1 MPKDSRYTDEE
12 RTIVDLKVG
21 AALPSGHRLQE
32 FVIEGVLGLGG
43 FGIVYRARDTRLQRN
58 VALKEYMPS
67 SLAARSAD
75 YNVTALSD
83 WQRETFATGLRSF
96 VNEAQLLASF
106 DHPSLVKVH
115 RFWEENGTAY
125 MVMPLY
131 KGVTLKRWLREN
143 GPLPDQAWLLAL
155 LMPLIDALEQLHN
168 ADPCCLHRDVAPDN
182 VLLLESAR
190 GDASSPQALR
200 PLLLDFGAARRVI
213 GDMTRTLTVFLKPGY
228 APIEQYGDSITSR
241 QGPWTDVYALSAVLY
256 ACITGH
262 APVASVDR
270 VLHDDLAPA
279 AEVGAGRYTPGF
291 LAAIDAGLSVRP
303 EGRPAS
309 MAEFRRCFVAD
320 VPVLSPLADGIGLG
334 STPSEAAS
342 KSTQVL
348 GEPAAAAYHA
358 TRVVPPPRI
367 IHRGRWA
374 VAAVSLAVIAALG
387 WWVQRPAATVRPPL
401 AGGTSGTGTT
411 GGQTTVLPAETAG
424 ATQMPSGGAVPAPSA
439 PPFGVLAALQDIL
452 ERADASIRVGASV
465 DKLTLVIG
473 KDSMRF
479 RVKSSEPGYVYVF
492 SGGTDKRHFNL
503 LFPNRL
509 DKAHRIEANTEL
521 ALPRPSW
528 EIVAGGPPGTNH
540 LVVLVSRHER
550 NLSQAGLRQ
559 TDEPI
564 PEFDLVQAERLWK
577 AKADGSNPF
586 VGEPV
591 CAPTVAC
598 SAAYGA
604 TMLVVDETAAP
615 ARK

>member
-21 AALPSGHRLQE
+21 AALPAGHRLQE

-43 FGIVYRARDTRLQRN
+43 FGIVYRARDTRLQRS

-83 WQRETFATGLRSF
+83 RQRETFATGLRSF

-115 RFWEENGTAY
+115 RFWEGNGTAY

-143 GPLPDQAWLLAL
+143 GAMPDQAWLLAL
-155 LMPLIDALEQLHN
+155 LMPLINALEQLHN

-190 GDASSPQALR
+190 GDASSPHALR

-213 GDMTRTLTVFLKPGY
+213 GDMTQTLTVFLKPGY

-256 ACITGH
+256 ACITGR

-270 VLHDDLAPA
+270 VLHDELAPA

-291 LAAIDAGLSVRP
+291 LAAIDAGLNVRP
-303 EGRPAS
+303 EKRPAS

-320 VPVLSPLADGIGLG
+320 ELVSSPLADEIALA
-334 STPSEAAS
+334 SPPSKAVS
-342 KSTQVL
+342 KSTQ
-348 GEPAAAAYHA
+348 
-358 TRVVPPPRI
+358 
-367 IHRGRWA
+367 RGRWA
-374 VAAVSLAVIAALG
+374 VAAVSLGLIAALV
-387 WWVQRPAATVRPPL
+387 WWALRPAATVPPAL

-411 GGQTTVLPAETAG
+411 GGQTTAVPAETAG
-424 ATQMPSGGAVPAPSA
+424 ATQMPSGGAVPAPSV
-439 PPFGVLAALQDIL
+439 PPFGVLAALRDIV

-465 DKLTLVIG
+465 DKLMLVIG

-492 SGGTDKRHFNL
+492 SGGTDKQHFNL

-509 DKAHRIEANTEL
+509 DKAHRIEANIEL

-550 NLSQAGLRQ
+550 RLSQAGLRQ

-564 PEFDLVQAERLWK
+564 PEFDLEQAERLWN
-577 AKADGSNPF
+577 AKADGPNPF

-604 TMLVVDETAAP
+604 TMLVVDETAAS